1 MIHCEGLVKIYK
13 TDDLEV
19 VALQGLNLTVKQGE
33 LMAIIG
39 NSGSGK
45 STLLNTLG
53 GLDRPS
59 AGQVRVGKWD
69 LLKMTEEQLI
79 EYKRDTVGFIW
90 QNNARNLLP
99 YLTALE
105 NVEMPMMLSG
115 KLDRAY
121 AKQLLE
127 WVGLGHR
134 MNNKLHQLSGG
145 EQQRVAIAISLANRP
160 QLLLADEPTGSV
172 DTATSDMIMNIFRKL
187 NKELGVTI
195 VIVTHDMELANQVD
209 RVVAI
214 RDGLTSTE
222 FVKHNP
228 ELAANREGFVGFG
241 SQRDKGGHVAY
252 VVVDRVGRLQIP
264 KEYLKAMSI
273 KDKVLMEFDGEKI
286 TIMSPEILAPADET
300 KEASASEQVTES
312 KQSSASQAESLNANS
327 EGSEAPREAVKAQK

>member
-19 VALQGLNLTVKQGE
+19 VALQGLNLTVEQGE

-59 AGQVRVGKWD
+59 AGQVKVGKWD
-69 LLKMTEEQLI
+69 LLKMTEEQLV

-145 EQQRVAIAISLANRP
+145 EQQRVAIAISLSNRP

-195 VIVTHDMELANQVD
+195 VIVTHDMELASQVD

-222 FVKHNP
+222 FVKQNP
-228 ELAANREGFVGFG
+228 ELVAQRDGFVSFT
-241 SQRDKGGHVAY
+241 SHHDKAHVAY
-252 VVVDRVGRLQIP
+252 VVVDRVGRLQVP
-264 KEYLKAMSI
+264 KEYLKAMNI

-286 TIMSPEILAPADET
+286 TITSPQPPVKATEDN
-300 KEASASEQVTES
+300 SEQETPEEPEKVV
-312 KQSSASQAESLNANS
+312 
-327 EGSEAPREAVKAQK
+327 EGNMS

>member
-1 MIHCEGLVKIYK
+1 MIYCEGLVKIYK

-19 VALQGLNLTVKQGE
+19 VALQGLNLTVEKGE

-59 AGQVRVGKWD
+59 AGQVKVGPWD
-69 LLKMTEEQLI
+69 LLKMTEE
-79 EYKRDTVGFIW
+79 ERVSYKRDTVGFIW

-121 AKQLLE
+121 AMQLLE
-127 WVGLGHR
+127 WVGLKHR
-134 MNNKLHQLSGG
+134 MHNKLHQLSGG
-145 EQQRVAIAISLANRP
+145 EQQRVAIAISLSNRP
-160 QLLLADEPTGSV
+160 ELLLADEPTGSV

-187 NKELGVTI
+187 NKEIGVTI
-195 VIVTHDMELANQVD
+195 VIVTHDMTLASQVD

-228 ELAANREGFVGFG
+228 EIGSHGEGFVSLSAHT
-241 SQRDKGGHVAY
+241 SQNEHVAY
-252 VVVDRVGRLQIP
+252 VVVDKVGRLQVP
-264 KEYLKAMSI
+264 KEYLKAMDI

-286 TIMSPEILAPADET
+286 TIRSPQIQK
-300 KEASASEQVTES
+300 KED
-312 KQSSASQAESLNANS
+312 
-327 EGSEAPREAVKAQK
+327 

>member
-1 MIHCEGLVKIYK
+1 MIYCEGLVKIYK

-19 VALQGLNLTVKQGE
+19 VALQGLNLTVEKGE

-59 AGQVRVGKWD
+59 AGQVKVGPWD
-69 LLKMTEEQLI
+69 LLKMTEE
-79 EYKRDTVGFIW
+79 ERVSYKRDTVGFIW

-121 AKQLLE
+121 AMQLLE
-127 WVGLGHR
+127 WVGLKHR
-134 MNNKLHQLSGG
+134 IHNKLHQLSGG
-145 EQQRVAIAISLANRP
+145 EQQRVAIAISLSNRP
-160 QLLLADEPTGSV
+160 ELLLADEPTGSV

-187 NKELGVTI
+187 NKEIGVTI
-195 VIVTHDMELANQVD
+195 VIVTHDMTLASQVD

-228 ELAANREGFVGFG
+228 EIGSHGEGFVSLSAHT
-241 SQRDKGGHVAY
+241 SQNEHVAY
-252 VVVDRVGRLQIP
+252 VVVDRVGRLQVP
-264 KEYLKAMSI
+264 KEYLKEMNI

-286 TIMSPEILAPADET
+286 TIRSPHR
-300 KEASASEQVTES
+300 TES
-312 KQSSASQAESLNANS
+312 E
-327 EGSEAPREAVKAQK
+327 E

>member
-19 VALQGLNLTVKQGE
+19 VALQGLNLTVEDGE

-59 AGQVRVGKWD
+59 AGQVKVGPWD
-69 LLKMTEEQLI
+69 LLKITEEELVQ
-79 EYKRDTVGFIW
+79 YKRDTVGFIW

-99 YLTALE
+99 YLSALE

-115 KLDRAY
+115 KTDRAY

-127 WVGLGHR
+127 WVGLKER
-134 MNNKLHQLSGG
+134 MHNKLHQLSGG
-145 EQQRVAIAISLANRP
+145 EQQRVAIAISLSNRP
-160 QLLLADEPTGSV
+160 KLLLADEPTGSV
-172 DTATSDMIMNIFRKL
+172 DTATSDMIMGIFRKL
-187 NKELGVTI
+187 NREIGITI
-195 VIVTHDMELANQVD
+195 VIVTHDMTLASKVD

-222 FVKHNP
+222 FIKRNP
-228 ELAANREGFVGFG
+228 NISDGGDLIQAAGRNLNTVHE
-241 SQRDKGGHVAY
+241 AY
-252 VVVDRVGRLQIP
+252 VVVDRVGRLQVP
-264 KEYLKAMSI
+264 KEYLTALGI
-273 KDKVLMEFDGEKI
+273 KDKASMEFDGERI
-286 TIMSPEILAPADET
+286 VISSP
-300 KEASASEQVTES
+300 K
-312 KQSSASQAESLNANS
+312 SLG
-327 EGSEAPREAVKAQK
+327 GSGNE

>member
-13 TDDLEV
+13 SDDLEV
-19 VALQGLNLTVKQGE
+19 VALQGLNLTVEQGE

-59 AGQVRVGKWD
+59 AGQVKVGPWD
-69 LLKMTEEQLI
+69 LLKMTEEQLVQ
-79 EYKRDTVGFIW
+79 YKRETVGFIW

-115 KLDRAY
+115 KLDREY

-134 MNNKLHQLSGG
+134 MYNKLHQLSGG
-145 EQQRVAIAISLANRP
+145 EQQRVAIAISLSNRP

-187 NKELGVTI
+187 NKEIGVTI
-195 VIVTHDMELANQVD
+195 VIVTHDMTLASQVD

-228 ELAANREGFVGFG
+228 DIGSHGEGFVSLSSHT
-241 SQRDKGGHVAY
+241 SQNEHIAY
-252 VVVDRVGRLQIP
+252 AVVDRVGRLQVP
-264 KEYLKAMSI
+264 KEYLKAMNI
-273 KDKVLMEFDGEKI
+273 KDKVLLEFDGEKVVI
-286 TIMSPEILAPADET
+286 KSPDAI
-300 KEASASEQVTES
+300 
-312 KQSSASQAESLNANS
+312 KQNND
-327 EGSEAPREAVKAQK
+327 

>member
-19 VALQGLNLTVKQGE
+19 VALQGLNLTVKEGE

-59 AGQVRVGKWD
+59 AGQVRVGPWD
-69 LLKMTEEQLI
+69 LLKITEEDLVK
-79 EYKRDTVGFIW
+79 YKRETVGFIW

-115 KLDRAY
+115 KVDKVY

-145 EQQRVAIAISLANRP
+145 EQQRVAIAISLCNRP
-160 QLLLADEPTGSV
+160 KLLLADEPTGSV
-172 DTATSDMIMNIFRKL
+172 DTATSDLIMGIFRRL
-187 NKELGVTI
+187 NKEIGVTI
-195 VIVTHDMELANQVD
+195 VIVTHDMSLASKVD

-222 FVKHNP
+222 FIKRNP
-228 ELAANREGFVGFG
+228 NIAEGAENPFQGG
-241 SQRDKGGHVAY
+241 KGALGGVHEAY

-264 KEYLKAMSI
+264 KEYLSSLGI
-273 KDKVLMEFDGEKI
+273 KDKASMEFDGERI
-286 TIMSPEILAPADET
+286 IISSP
-300 KEASASEQVTES
+300 K
-312 KQSSASQAESLNANS
+312 SLGGNDH
-327 EGSEAPREAVKAQK
+327 EK

>member
-19 VALQGLNLTVKQGE
+19 VALQGLNLTVEDGE

-59 AGQVRVGKWD
+59 AGQVKVGPWD
-69 LLKMTEEQLI
+69 LLKITEEELVQ
-79 EYKRDTVGFIW
+79 YKRDTVGFIW

-99 YLTALE
+99 YLSALE

-115 KLDRAY
+115 KTDRAY

-127 WVGLGHR
+127 WVGLKER
-134 MNNKLHQLSGG
+134 MHNKLHQLSGG
-145 EQQRVAIAISLANRP
+145 EQQRVAIAISLSNRP
-160 QLLLADEPTGSV
+160 KLLLADEPTGSV
-172 DTATSDMIMNIFRKL
+172 DTATSDMIMGIFRKL
-187 NKELGVTI
+187 NREIGITI
-195 VIVTHDMELANQVD
+195 VIVTHDMTLASKVD

-222 FVKHNP
+222 FIKRNP
-228 ELAANREGFVGFG
+228 NITDGGDLIQSVG
-241 SQRDKGGHVAY
+241 RNLNAVHEAY
-252 VVVDRVGRLQIP
+252 VVVDRVGRLQVP
-264 KEYLKAMSI
+264 KEYLTALGI
-273 KDKVLMEFDGEKI
+273 KDKASMEFDGERI
-286 TIMSPEILAPADET
+286 VISSP
-300 KEASASEQVTES
+300 K
-312 KQSSASQAESLNANS
+312 SLG
-327 EGSEAPREAVKAQK
+327 GSGNE